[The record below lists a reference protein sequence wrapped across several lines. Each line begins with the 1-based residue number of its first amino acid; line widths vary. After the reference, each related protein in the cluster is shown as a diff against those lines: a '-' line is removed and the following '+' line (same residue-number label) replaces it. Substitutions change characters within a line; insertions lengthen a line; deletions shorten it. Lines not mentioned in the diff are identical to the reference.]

1 MEHYTALMGTIVW
14 LSRHHHCQ
22 HRSSGHLLHHT
33 CTWAADLQSL
43 GPRHLWKCHVQ
54 LGPEGEDTDAI
65 NFIWYSMSIPINA
78 IWQCLEIYLLPF
90 NVTHEGSGQ
99 DIASEIFSSL
109 IHLSGLHKSCS
120 SRLPSV
126 LQKQWASSYL
136 LQWLSHSY
144 SSPLW
149 WCPGRCS
156 CRMLMARSM
165 TIRRLGFIKN
175 ETLSSCNV

>member
-1 MEHYTALMGTIVW
+1 MRVHCAEPTPELYQYWWWWYSRRAIDSCWWHVCLLFDINLDAGWSGDSATHPAPDGGQWL

-54 LGPEGEDTDAI
+54 LGPEGEDTDAF

-109 IHLSGLHKSCS
+109 IHLSDLHKSCS
-120 SRLPSV
+120 
-126 LQKQWASSYL
+126 
-136 LQWLSHSY
+136 
-144 SSPLW
+144 
-149 WCPGRCS
+149 
-156 CRMLMARSM
+156 
-165 TIRRLGFIKN
+165 
-175 ETLSSCNV
+175 